1 MEQIYETE
9 NGLKDA
15 YTSVAKN
22 DTIQTYFTQKFV
34 DALKDSDEIKNGAN
48 VTLDT
53 FTKAWK
59 VAVILANAGTAMD
72 MVI

>member
-53 FTKAWK
+53 FTKSVESRGDSGKCPVRRW
-59 VAVILANAGTAMD
+59 IW
-72 MVI
+72 